1 MGSVDLNENL
11 ETFPMTVCA
20 NAHVYV
26 RARLSMY
33 KNLDDI
39 HISFFLSLSH
49 LACMRVHVYEN
60 RNANS
65 LDGSRKRVSP
75 DN

>member
-1 MGSVDLNENL
+1 MGSVHLNENL

-39 HISFFLSLSH
+39 HISFFLSLPFSVYAS
-49 LACMRVHVYEN
+49 ACVRKQTCKLFRWFTE
-60 RNANS
+60 ATE
-65 LDGSRKRVSP
+65 SR
-75 DN
+75 